1 MPEPDFDP
9 NSLHAGKIRSLAK
22 SGGKAFGF
30 MPDDGS
36 GTVEIFRIENFE
48 LTPVDP
54 ATYGM
59 FFGGDS
65 YVIKYTYEKNGREN
79 CIIYF
84 WQVCGSIYN
93 ISHRNLNTKKR
104 FS

>member
-1 MPEPDFDP
+1 MYFESLLTASMPEPDFDP
-9 NSLHAGKIRSLAK
+9 RSLHAGKLRSLAK

-36 GTVEIFRIENFE
+36 GTVEVFRVENFE
-48 LTPVDP
+48 LAPVDP

-65 YVIKYTYEKNGREN
+65 YVVKYTYGKNGREN
-79 CIIYF
+79 YIIYF
-84 WQVCGSIYN
+84 WQVCG
-93 ISHRNLNTKKR
+93 
-104 FS
+104 